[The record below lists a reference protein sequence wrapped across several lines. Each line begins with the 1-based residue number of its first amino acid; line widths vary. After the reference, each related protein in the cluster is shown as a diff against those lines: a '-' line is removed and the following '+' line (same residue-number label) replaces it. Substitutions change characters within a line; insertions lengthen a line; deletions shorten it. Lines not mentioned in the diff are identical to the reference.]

1 MTHGLCASDN
11 LRRMAP
17 CLSYTAAP
25 RRASALSS
33 FSSLPVLAS
42 KVSHAAFSSLL
53 PILCGEGGQPAACML
68 PSIQCAPPCT
78 EHMRSVCTRR
88 VARRRTPHA
97 LYRVSPPFFLSHCL
111 PFHLTGRTNQVSLP
125 RRRNSATSAPGS
137 ASDSALLACTRA
149 CLARNEEKKSGVPH
163 FSSANMSVMRA
174 VQPKFRPLTRCR
186 HRREDSRTLLWTESE
201 KACGSWAL

>member
-42 KVSHAAFSSLL
+42 KVRKKRTGRGGSTL
-53 PILCGEGGQPAACML
+53 PCIR
-68 PSIQCAPPCT
+68 CAPPCT

-97 LYRVSPPFFLSHCL
+97 LYRVSPPAFLSHCL
-111 PFHLTGRTNQVSLP
+111 PFHFTGRTNQVSLP
-125 RRRNSATSAPGS
+125 RSRNSATSAPGS
-137 ASDSALLACTRA
+137 ASDSALLACTHV
-149 CLARNEEKKSGVPH
+149 CLVRNEEKKSGVPH